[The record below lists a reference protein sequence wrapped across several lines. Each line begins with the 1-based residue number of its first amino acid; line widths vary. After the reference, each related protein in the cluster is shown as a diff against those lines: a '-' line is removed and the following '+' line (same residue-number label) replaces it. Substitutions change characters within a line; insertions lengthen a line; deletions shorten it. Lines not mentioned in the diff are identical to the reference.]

1 MIGFK
6 EAKKQEDDRNGRKAT
21 SINEHI
27 LTVSKIYK
35 TQGMPKTLLCRVGW
49 LAYHQCRL
57 CLMHQTLDHLLR
69 RNWLSN
75 QFHAVLLAFDMNTL
89 RLLWLLY
96 VYISTKMCLKS
107 RSLKLKCHDNYILF
121 SVHHFIISSIYPFA
135 YRSNFRK
142 KLIAFKDPY
151 QSSKNIAYRDIFF
164 NLQNRIIVPFTTMSI
179 SVEGSI

>member
-1 MIGFK
+1 MRSKEACALKHTTEELKREPSMIGFK

-69 RNWLSN
+69 RN
-75 QFHAVLLAFDMNTL
+75 
-89 RLLWLLY
+89 
-96 VYISTKMCLKS
+96 
-107 RSLKLKCHDNYILF
+107 
-121 SVHHFIISSIYPFA
+121 
-135 YRSNFRK
+135 
-142 KLIAFKDPY
+142 
-151 QSSKNIAYRDIFF
+151 
-164 NLQNRIIVPFTTMSI
+164 
-179 SVEGSI
+179 